1 MSNDVPLVYK
11 LTKFNGLT
19 NNNKNVKLLNLS
31 LTQTVYDEN
40 TDSVDMMLAD
50 YKQNNVEPT
59 EKYGY
64 TCELTY
70 KLTLSVYHRLKNTL
84 LHFMTMNIMW

>member
-1 MSNDVPLVYK
+1 MRFMLEMSNDVPLVYK

-59 EKYGY
+59 ES
-64 TCELTY
+64 TVILANLHI
-70 KLTLSVYHRLKNTL
+70 KLTLSVYHRLKIL
-84 LHFMTMNIMW
+84 CYIL